1 MICQKQFVIS
11 ANTKEH
17 ATPWTGQGDK
27 LAQTSKGR
35 QVQTMQIPDN
45 YDRWASHDA
54 EQERQLQ
61 KLPECCCCSE
71 HIQDDHFF
79 LINDEIVCEGCLNEF
94 FRKDVEDYVS

>member
-61 KLPECCCCSE
+61 KLPVCSCCDNP
-71 HIQDDHFF
+71 IQDEYFYQ
-79 LINDEIVCEGCLNEF
+79 INDENLCVHCLNEYY
-94 FRKDVEDYVS
+94 RKDIEDYVE